1 MDFVL
6 EIPNNISKDKC
17 EELIKRFEEDT
28 RKTPG
33 VVGYPSRVSTIK
45 KSIDLMISLHK
56 DWKDLDNYLHKQLG
70 EGLKKYKEHLSK
82 LGVGGI
88 LDSIFSEGNITDTGY
103 QIQKTTLGEYYGWH
117 SDSCVRD
124 KRFLTFL
131 WYLTDH
137 DDLSEGGRTAFHPCA
152 GDGGK
157 LIVPEQGKLII
168 FPATWTYLHSGLV
181 FSPRDENKIKYIC
194 TGWLHSPDA

>member
-1 MDFVL
+1 MDFVFEL
-6 EIPNNISKDKC
+6 PNNLSKDKC
-17 EELIKRFEEDT
+17 EEIIKRFEEDP
-28 RKTPG
+28 KKGLG
-33 VVGYPSRVSTIK
+33 VVGYSGRVCSVK
-45 KSIDLMISLHK
+45 KSIDLMISPHTE
-56 DWKDLDNYLHKQLG
+56 WKDIDEYLHTQLV
-70 EGLKKYKEHLSK
+70 EGVEKYREHLSK
-82 LGVGGI
+82 CGVGGI
-88 LDSIFSEGNITDTGY
+88 LDYIFERGNVTDTGY

-117 SDSCVRD
+117 SDSSVKD

-137 DDLSEGGRTAFHPCA
+137 DSLAEGGRTAFHPCA

-181 FSPRDENKIKYIC
+181 FSPKDESRIKYIC
-194 TGWLHSPDA
+194 TGWFHSPDA